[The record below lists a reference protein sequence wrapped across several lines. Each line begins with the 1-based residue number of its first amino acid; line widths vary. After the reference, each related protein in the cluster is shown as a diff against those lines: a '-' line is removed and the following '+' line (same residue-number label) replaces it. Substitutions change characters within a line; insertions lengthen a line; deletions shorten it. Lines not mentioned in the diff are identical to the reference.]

1 MINRLK
7 IDEGFPE
14 RVLYTSLILT
24 GIIFLISISI
34 WSFEVTAGLTMG
46 MGISIGFF
54 WLLRLIITRLSKGF
68 SKKMENLAHAVS
80 LHFMYYNFSRIHQT
94 LRVTS
99 AMEAGVSDHA
109 WEVEEIL
116 NLLNSN

>member
-14 RVLYTSLILT
+14 RVLNSSLILA
-24 GIIFLISISI
+24 GIIFLISISP
-34 WSFEVTAGLTMG
+34 WSFEVTAGLTIGMG
-46 MGISIGFF
+46 MSIGFF
-54 WLLRLIITRLSKGF
+54 WLLRLTITRLSNGF
-68 SKKMENLAHAVS
+68 SKKVENLAHAVS
-80 LHFMYYNFSRIHQT
+80 LHFIYYNFCRIHQT
-94 LRVTS
+94 LRVTP

-116 NLLNSN
+116 NSN